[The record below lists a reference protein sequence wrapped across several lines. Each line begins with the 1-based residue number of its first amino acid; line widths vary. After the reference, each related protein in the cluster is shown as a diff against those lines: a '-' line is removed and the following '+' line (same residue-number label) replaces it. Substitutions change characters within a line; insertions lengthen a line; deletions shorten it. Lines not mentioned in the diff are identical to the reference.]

1 MSSSRNSK
9 DVEDSPDEGVFE
21 ELHKHINDVHDL
33 LKRETNKLRKEK
45 EAFDEVA
52 KKLEHVHFSKM
63 LKLNVGG
70 HMFATSLETM
80 TKDQVPSTNYD
91 PLNSTISELK
101 KSIKEAMSFLEFVNE
116 KYDELLEVMKSSKE
130 ERKALKDDNK
140 ILHDE
145 NKILK
150 ATIRS
155 IESSLESIT
164 RANKDHYDL
173 EQYTCRECVEIQGI
187 AVAATPSE
195 EQTNNAVTDV
205 DKLLGMDI
213 TQNDISVIHRMPQ
226 SRKRKGKPGPP
237 AIIVKF
243 TRRDVKDN
251 FYHARKQLKDLTTR
265 DLGYSEK
272 NKIYIAESLTERNRM
287 LFKDCLKVKKDME
300 FKFIWTLNGKI
311 FMEKSS

>member
-80 TKDQVPSTNYD
+80 TKDQ
-91 PLNSTISELK
+91 
-101 KSIKEAMSFLEFVNE
+101 EAMSFLEFVNE